1 MTQRAIVE
9 TARQTAVASENVH
22 NNLPQFDY
30 ASVPKSVASFLR
42 GESERIRR
50 QYTHS
55 IVQIGKALLGTK
67 RYLSH
72 GSFIIWVE
80 AEVGMPARTAQAY
93 MRVAQWASDKS
104 ASVAHLPPAVLY
116 LLSASSTP
124 PGFARDVIE
133 RADAGEKIVC
143 AALRKELK
151 LYQEAEAKI
160 IQRNEL
166 SREPSAPE
174 ILEKETTILLEEAI
188 RIIARELSEA
198 DFIRVKRAFTD
209 RHLMANPKVADY
221 ITSLFSRAESPL
233 NKLMSCP
240 GQAVSEPFG
249 LSRVAAIATTVK

>member
-1 MTQRAIVE
+1 MTQRAIVG
-9 TARQTAVASENVH
+9 TAAQTAVAAENEP
-22 NNLPQFDY
+22 NNLSRFDY
-30 ASVPKSVASFLR
+30 ASVPRSVASFLR

-50 QYTHS
+50 QYNHS

-72 GSFIIWVE
+72 GSFIVWVE

-124 PGFARDVIE
+124 PSFARDVIE
-133 RADAGEKIVC
+133 RADAGEKIIC
-143 AALRKELK
+143 AALRKELRDYRGAETSGMQHKK
-151 LYQEAEAKI
+151 LSQ
-160 IQRNEL
+160 
-166 SREPSAPE
+166 EPSAPE
-174 ILEKETTILLEEAI
+174 VLETETTALLEEAI

-209 RHLMANPKVADY
+209 RHLTADPNFADY
-221 ITSLFSRAESPL
+221 MNSLFLRAGNSL
-233 NKLMSCP
+233 QKLTSCP
-240 GQAVSEPFG
+240 G
-249 LSRVAAIATTVK
+249 